1 MKKKLAL
8 CLISLALGLL
18 VSTTIVFAARQNHPE
33 GATSQE
39 ISVNTTTRV
48 GLIPDGT
55 GITDNN
61 FNWFSYQGLVRAES
75 ELGVTG
81 TVYTPTNNTEY
92 EAKLLE
98 CVGDGNELC
107 IAVGFPLKDAT
118 ISVATSNPMVKFAIV
133 DVGSDTIPPNMRFI
147 LFRERQ
153 AGYLAGSLAGKMTT
167 SDVIGAVAGMEIY
180 PVVEFAEG
188 YRNGAQCANA
198 DVEVLINYTGT
209 FVDPDLGADVA
220 QDMISQGADTIFA
233 IGGSTGQGAVLTATQ
248 SGEWGIGVDTDWYI
262 TVYEEG
268 SVDGSDKLL
277 SSAMKRMDNAVF
289 DTISDYISG
298 TFTSGEVYY
307 TLVDEGVGLAPYHE
321 TDPYV
326 SQSVR
331 DYIDFIEQGIINGT
345 IDPHGSCSNYIYLP
359 LLNK

>member
-1 MKKKLAL
+1 MKKKFAL

-18 VSTTIVFAARQNHPE
+18 VSTTIVFAARQNQPE
-33 GATSQE
+33 RATSQDTLVD
-39 ISVNTTTRV
+39 IMTKV
-48 GLIPDGT
+48 GFIPDEAGL
-55 GITDNN
+55 TDNN
-61 FNWFSYQGLVRAES
+61 FNWFSYQGLVRAEN

-81 TVYTPTNNTEY
+81 TVYTPTNDTEY

-107 IAVGFPLKDAT
+107 ISVGFALRDAT
-118 ISVATSNPMVKFAIV
+118 TSVATSNPMVKFAIV
-133 DVGSDTIPPNMRFI
+133 DVGSDSPPPNMRFI
-147 LFRERQ
+147 LFVERQ
-153 AGYLAGSLAGKMTT
+153 AGYLAGSLAGKMTD
-167 SDVIGAVAGMEIY
+167 SDVIGAVAGMEIF

-198 DVEVLINYTGT
+198 NVEVLINYTGT
-209 FVDPDLGADVA
+209 FGDPDLGANVA

-233 IGGSTGQGAVLTATQ
+233 VGGSTGQGAVLTATQ
-248 SGEWGIGVDTDWYI
+248 TGKWGIGVDADWYF
-262 TVYEEG
+262 TVFDEG
-268 SVDGSDKLL
+268 GVDGSEKLL

-307 TLVDEGVGLAPYHE
+307 SLANEGVGLAPYHE
-321 TDPYV
+321 TDPFV
-326 SQSVR
+326 SQNVR
-331 DYIDFIEQGIINGT
+331 DYIDFVEQGIISGI